1 MKSIFRT
8 AMLTI
13 ALILSISVNGQKP
26 TTRGTIQETGG
37 NIVVYYETASW
48 GQNYPFNEQC
58 WTSYNGTT
66 HAKTGCVAT
75 AYAIVLRYH
84 CYPTKGTANILYNC
98 QAPIYV
104 EMTDRNYDWSNMP
117 LVYDGNWNETEIYEV
132 SKLMA
137 HLAHA
142 NFSSFGSGAT
152 TANEERETARLNRYF
167 NYPKIQA
174 SYQRDYT
181 QEQWEAKIKES
192 LDNGCPI
199 PYAANNSGTG
209 DSRHMFVIDGY
220 TDNGY
225 YHFNFGW
232 NGSGNGWFKLNDITP
247 YQGDNYSW
255 NGNSEHYAN
264 FNLKPDVAKQS
275 INVTVSPEEA
285 GTVSINNG
293 TAASNV
299 TAELTEGSTATLTAV
314 ANEGYTFINWTKD
327 GEVAGTENTIK
338 VTVGANNNYV
348 ANFEKASSP
357 QPVAQEYVVS
367 SKTGIFNNG
376 TSKSSIWYFTTT
388 EEYPVDLRLTTT
400 SNGFAVNAM
409 SVSSGKFKYYA
420 HAWDDE
426 ENPHS
431 NITYTLSVP
440 EDCIITGYKITY
452 WVSSSHK
459 GKVTIGN
466 KGEADTPTDTAD
478 HYLVANPNAQSAE
491 FTLSVAPSF
500 TPSQQYIT
508 IEEFIVTI
516 QKEGETTDINIVE
529 TTETN
534 SIYNMNGQRLDR
546 ITEPGIYIVNG
557 KKILKR

>member
-8 AMLTI
+8 AMLAI

-37 NIVVYYETASW
+37 NIVVYHETASW

-58 WTSYNGTT
+58 WTSYGGTT

-84 CYPTKGTANILYNC
+84 CYPTKGTENILYNC

-104 EMTDRNYDWSNMP
+104 EITDRNYDWDNMP
-117 LVYDGNWNETEIYEV
+117 LVYDGNWNETQIYEV

-167 NYPKIQA
+167 NYPKVQA

-192 LDNGCPI
+192 LDNGCPV

-209 DSRHMFVIDGY
+209 DTRHMFVIDGY

-225 YHFNFGW
+225 FHFNFGW
-232 NGSGNGWFKLNDITP
+232 NGSGNGWFKLDNITP

-264 FNLKPDVAKQS
+264 FNLMPDIAKYT
-275 INVTVSPEEA
+275 VTATASPEEA
-285 GTVSINNG
+285 GTVSINGG
-293 TAASNV
+293 TASGHV
-299 TAELTEGSTATLTAV
+299 TAELFESTEATLTAT
-314 ANEGYTFINWTKD
+314 ASNGYTFSHWSK
-327 GEVAGTENTIK
+327 GETTISTENICK
-338 VTVGANNNYV
+338 VIVEASDNDYI
-348 ANFEKASSP
+348 ANF
-357 QPVAQEYVVS
+357 VVS
-367 SKTGIFNNG
+367 SAPVSAEYKVSPSTGTFTFIEE
-376 TSKSSIWYFTTT
+376 KSPKWTFSTTD
-388 EEYPVDLRLTTT
+388 EYPAELTLQATCGTT
-400 SNGFAVNAM
+400 PVNSMNAV
-409 SVSSGKFKYYA
+409 SGMMQLYA
-420 HAWDDE
+420 FDYDMQ
-426 ENPHS
+426 S
-431 NITYTLSVP
+431 GITYTLEVP
-440 EDCIITGYKITY
+440 EGYLIKGYELKFKKGSRTHNITISNDETTLKPDG
-452 WVSSSHK
+452 VSEQVLSATGLSVTSTSFNLT
-459 GKVTIGN
+459 GTVANNLIKVT
-466 KGEADTPTDTAD
+466 D
-478 HYLVANPNAQSAE
+478 
-491 FTLSVAPSF
+491 FT
-500 TPSQQYIT
+500 
-508 IEEFIVTI
+508 VTI
-516 QKEGETTDINIVE
+516 QREGGSETGIDDIRTVGN
-529 TTETN
+529 N
-534 SIYNMNGQRLDR
+534 HIYNIRGEKLDK

-557 KKILKR
+557 KKIMKR